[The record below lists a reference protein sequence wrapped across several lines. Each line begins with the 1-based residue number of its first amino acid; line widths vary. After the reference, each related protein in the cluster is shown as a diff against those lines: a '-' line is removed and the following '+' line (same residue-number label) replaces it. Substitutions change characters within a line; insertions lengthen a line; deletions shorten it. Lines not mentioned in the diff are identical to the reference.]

1 MYIRYRLCCRHCCF
15 HSLSNN
21 SLKQAAAE
29 RIDCADFDHPYVG
42 HRSAAS
48 NAAPASATAAADE
61 IDRLNRSVKQHVEKI
76 RSSLL
81 SLLLLLLL
89 PGHSY
94 PPLNRTLEMNLTK
107 SNQEAA
113 MLKLQN
119 GALHTT
125 RSLGCVFYS

>member
-1 MYIRYRLCCRHCCF
+1 
-15 HSLSNN
+15 
-21 SLKQAAAE
+21 LKQAAAE

-89 PGHSY
+89 LLLPGHSY
-94 PPLNRTLEMNLTK
+94 QPLNRTLEMNLTK

-125 RSLGCVFYS
+125 RSLWLCFLLVTLVQAVASTRKSWSN